1 MSSTPQE
8 YWDACLIMA
17 WRNFENYGQA
27 QSKFRSIVGIYPEQ
41 VDPPLL
47 RLPKFFPNSSGVR
60 VLTYTYLHKIND
72 WLLKHEK
79 DKDPQLLKK
88 LKTSKYTIHDAIPE
102 NRELANERARAHA
115 KQVRIDF
122 ESMKYRR
129 RNRDTDWNVTK

>member
-17 WRNFENYGQA
+17 WRNFDTYGRA
-27 QSKFRSIVGIYPEQ
+27 LVRFHSIVGKYPDEI
-41 VDPPLL
+41 DPPLL

-60 VLTYTYLHKIND
+60 VMTYTHLNKIND

-79 DKDPQLLKK
+79 DKDPQLLQK
-88 LKTSKYTIHDAIPE
+88 LKTSKYTIRDAMPE
-102 NRELANERARAHA
+102 NKELVNERARTRT
-115 KQVRIDF
+115 KQVRIKF
-122 ESMKYRR
+122 ERMKYQG

>member
-17 WRNFENYGQA
+17 WRNFETYGNVQ
-27 QSKFRSIVGIYPEQ
+27 KRFHSILGKYPEEI
-41 VDPPLL
+41 DPPLL
-47 RLPKFFPNSSGVR
+47 RVPKFFPNSSGVR
-60 VLTYTYLHKIND
+60 AMTYTYLHKIND

-102 NRELANERARAHA
+102 NKELANERARTHA
-115 KQVRIDF
+115 KQVRINF
-122 ESMKYRR
+122 ESMKYRG
-129 RNRDTDWNVTK
+129 RNRSTDWNVTK

>member
-1 MSSTPQE
+1 MSTPQE
-8 YWDACLIMA
+8 YWDACLIIA
-17 WRNFENYGQA
+17 WRNFETYRKA
-27 QSKFRSIVGIYPEQ
+27 MDRFYAIVGKYPNQ

-60 VLTYTYLHKIND
+60 LMTYTYLHKIND

-88 LKTSKYTIHDAIPE
+88 LKTSKYTVHDPIPE
-102 NRELANERARAHA
+102 NKEFANEKTRTYA
-115 KQVRIDF
+115 KQVRINF
-122 ESMKYRR
+122 ERMKLRG